1 MRSTSYA
8 TALTLTAL
16 LLVSVIGT
24 ATFQDPVVDPTLQ
37 EDEEILLSSG
47 RSASPEVFLSSGGT
61 STHDEFSGSIEAA
74 DNGYFVG
81 GDFNSSAQTITFG
94 TQSFQ
99 ATSPFSNGNE
109 FYLASADNS
118 GNWNFLIGADHSQG
132 ATGWDEHHAAKRC
145 GSCARRTQ
153 I

>member
-16 LLVSVIGT
+16 LLVSFIGT
-24 ATFQDPVVDPTLQ
+24 ATFQAPDAIPALQ
-37 EDEEILLSSG
+37 DDEKPLTTSG
-47 RSASPEVFLSSGGT
+47 RSTSPEVFLSSGGT
-61 STHDEFSGSIEAA
+61 STHDEFSGSIEAS

-81 GDFNSSAQTITFG
+81 GDFNSSAQSITFG

-99 ATSPFSNGNE
+99 STSPFSNGNE

-118 GNWNFLIGADHSQG
+118 GNWNFLIGA
-132 ATGWDEHHAAKRC
+132 
-145 GSCARRTQ
+145 
-153 I
+153 